1 MFNPRYTGH
10 EVWGKQRKEEVLPD
24 VEDVALGYETKF
36 RLENST
42 REDALAAFPALQALP
57 IPYIEPIDISKAVLF
72 LASDDSRYVTGIQL
86 RVDAGAYL
94 KIPDPFRI

>member
-1 MFNPRYTGH
+1 MGIGRAT
-10 EVWGKQRKEEVLPD
+10 E
-24 VEDVALGYETKF
+24 
-36 RLENST
+36 
-42 REDALAAFPALQALP
+42 EDALAAFPALQALP

-86 RVDAGAYL
+86 WVDAGAYL